1 MVEVLKFGAG
11 WCGPCRM
18 MEPTIKRLE
27 EKYNVEGSTI
37 TITDI
42 DVDSDKR
49 SAAKYG
55 VRSIPTIVFLK
66 SNEEKS
72 RIVGATTEQEI
83 EKVLESLKN

>member
-27 EKYNVEGSTI
+27 DKYNVEGSTI

-66 SNEEKS
+66 SNEEKT